1 MRRSD
6 NLLAGACAV
15 MLVACLGAIFLT
27 RDTGGSDTPGK
38 PAAAVSRP
46 SVIDARTFDT
56 ARQMAALAETPEER
70 ELAREAARLAD
81 RELDQAFA
89 TALREAATFK
99 PPADGPLQKLN
110 ARIAQAKKDIA
121 AGKEQIA
128 KLAASDESGVKL
140 ELAKAQL
147 ALHEN
152 ELEDAQ
158 QDLALQG
165 GDQHADLDR
174 AFQEHEAAQREA
186 QPPKPVAVIGTD
198 TLGGQVQ
205 LWLAL
210 GNRNSQVLAAHQ
222 QAVKKVTA
230 LQWEHGVLKD
240 MLDQKPPPTEAA
252 ASGAAPGNARVN
264 APGNDSELEAPAAIL
279 ARLRGLS
286 DQKKT
291 LTELGRRMVDSQQLA
306 AAYRNWSVVLEGRRR
321 SVLHLLLRSLAV
333 VLGILLAVV
342 LLERAVRHAFSG
354 EQKDRRRLYQQRF
367 LAIVG
372 LRLAAGVVILLLIF
386 GTPNQT
392 PTIIGLVTAGLTVVL
407 KDFIMAF
414 LGWFTLMGRNG
425 VRVGD
430 WVEIQGVGGEVIE
443 VGILRTVLLEMGNWS
458 TTGHPTGRRVSFM
471 NGYAIEGHYFNF
483 STAGQW
489 LWDQLEV
496 TIPATGDPYG
506 IAQQIRQVVE
516 RETEAESNLAQQDW
530 ERITRQY
537 GTREFSPKPA
547 VDLRPS
553 GSGLEVHVRYITR
566 GPQRYEVKSRLFRE
580 IVELLHK
587 RAGTAAPV

>member
-1 MRRSD
+1 MRLSS
-6 NLLAGACAV
+6 NLLAGACAAI
-15 MLVACLGAIFLT
+15 LVACLGAFFLT
-27 RDTGGSDTPGK
+27 REPGGSDTPGK
-38 PAAAVSRP
+38 PAVSRP
-46 SVIDARTFDT
+46 SVIDARTFET
-56 ARQMAALAETPEER
+56 ARRIAALAETPDER

-89 TALREAATFK
+89 TALREAATSK
-99 PPADGPLQKLN
+99 PPAGGPLQKLN
-110 ARIAQAKKDIA
+110 AQIAQVKADIA
-121 AGKEQIA
+121 ADKEKIA
-128 KLAASDESGVKL
+128 KLTAPDESGVIL

-158 QDLALQG
+158 QDLARQG

-186 QPPKPVAVIGTD
+186 QPAKPVAAIGTD

-210 GNRNSQVLAAHQ
+210 GDRNSQVLAAQQ
-222 QAVKKVTA
+222 QAVKKLTA
-230 LQWEHGVLKD
+230 LEWEHQ
-240 MLDQKPPPTEAA
+240 MLEGMLNQKPPPTGAA
-252 ASGAAPGNARVN
+252 ASGATPGS
-264 APGNDSELEAPAAIL
+264 DSERGDPAAVL
-279 ARLRGLS
+279 ASLRGLS

-291 LTELGRRMVDSQQLA
+291 LAELDRRMVDSRELA
-306 AAYRNWSVVLEGRRR
+306 AVYRNWNVVLEGRRR
-321 SVLHLLLRSLAV
+321 SVLHMLLRSLAV
-333 VLGILLAVV
+333 VLGILLAVL
-342 LLERAVRHAFSG
+342 LLERAIRYAFRG
-354 EQKDRRRLYQQRF
+354 EPKDRRRLHQKRF
-367 LAIVG
+367 LAVVG
-372 LRLAAGVVILLLIF
+372 VRLAGGALILLMIF
-386 GTPNQT
+386 GTPSQT
-392 PTIIGLVTAGLTVVL
+392 PTIIGLATAGLTVVL

-414 LGWFTLMGRNG
+414 LGWFALMGRNG

-506 IAQQIRQVVE
+506 MAQQIRQVVE

-553 GSGLEVHVRYITR
+553 VNGLDVHVRYITR

-587 RAGTAAPV
+587 PA